1 MSLSHDEARR
11 RLLVRPINL
20 RTVTSGRTDAM
31 IALCESLRE
40 RYPQRGFKIHRA
52 LSFEVDGGGGICIRT
67 TADVAVGEILLVV
80 PDDAGVSTRLTACST
95 GLTLPTGTSMRR
107 VLDDVARLW
116 DARSRSHN
124 CLIITLSDAQL
135 AVLAMH
141 VACRPIND
149 LHARVASAWPSMDD
163 LRDQL
168 PLLWTVDRLDRIR
181 GTQASRLVERVR
193 NEADAVFEH
202 VIEPALGGASLA
214 ELFRKKG
221 ATLRDSFLFGF
232 SISFSHAHD
241 SSGDC
246 SVGTLRPL
254 IDAINGLPGPHHAA
268 INVEVNGGKWPFLR
282 GNVFCDECNLN
293 VSAVAATRPFQ
304 AGEELIIDYGACST
318 SAFLLRYGVVPRQLL
333 PNGNGALDTIECFLP
348 PDLKPPPSD
357 VLRLRAV
364 CDIFGYNGFES
375 GDGFEL
381 PTRDLGEVQRGGE
394 PDSLK
399 CLRQLCV
406 LLIAH
411 DHEIKAFCDCN
422 GSRFRFNFNSAS
434 LGRVFA
440 RVFDHNLQL
449 LAPREDEDIVRDIER
464 RGLRAWRE
472 AVSAK
477 YGYGDSPPLWAVIT
491 ALAVGCAFVF
501 VVVRLMPFSAYFIYP
516 CFAFVLFRMGKGY
529 LTLIEM
535 EKEEKR
541 HNAELERATR
551 EQLGPFKSE

>member
-1 MSLSHDEARR
+1 MDATLTAGGDFMPGHTVELHSLTRVELNGTRGVCRAFDANAGRWEVTSMSLSHNEARR

-31 IALCESLRE
+31 RALCESLRE
-40 RYPQRGFKIHRA
+40 RYPQRGFKIHPA

-80 PDDAGVSTRLTACST
+80 PEDVGVSTRLAACST
-95 GLTLPTGTSMRR
+95 ELTLPTGTSMRR
-107 VLDDVARLW
+107 VLDDVARMW
-116 DARSRSHN
+116 DARSRNHD
-124 CLIITLSDAQL
+124 CRIIALSDAQL

-141 VACRPIND
+141 VACRPDNE
-149 LHARVASAWPSMDD
+149 LHARVAAAWPSMED

-181 GTQASRLVERVR
+181 GTQASRLIERVR
-193 NEADAVFEH
+193 NEVDAVFEH
-202 VIEPALGGASLA
+202 VIEPALGGASSLA
-214 ELFRKKG
+214 ELFRKEG

-232 SISFSHAHD
+232 SIAFSRAHE

-254 IDAINGLPGPHHAA
+254 IDAINGLPGPHFAA

-282 GNVFCDECNLN
+282 GNVFRNECNLN
-293 VSAVAATRPFQ
+293 VSAVAATRPLR
-304 AGEELIIDYGACST
+304 AGEELIIDYDGACST

-333 PNGNGALDTIECFLP
+333 PNGNSTVDTVECFLP

-364 CDIFGYNGFES
+364 RDIFGYTGFET
-375 GDGFEL
+375 GEGFEL

-399 CLRQLCV
+399 CIRQLCV
-406 LLIAH
+406 LLIAQ
-411 DHEIKAFCDCN
+411 DHEINAFCDCN

-440 RVFDHNLQL
+440 RVFDHNLEL
-449 LAPREDEDIVRDIER
+449 LAPLEDEDVVRDIER

-477 YGYGDSPPLWAVIT
+477 YGYDEPRPLWAVIT
-491 ALAVGCAFVF
+491 ALAVG
-501 VVVRLMPFSAYFIYP
+501 
-516 CFAFVLFRMGKGY
+516 
-529 LTLIEM
+529 
-535 EKEEKR
+535 
-541 HNAELERATR
+541 
-551 EQLGPFKSE
+551 